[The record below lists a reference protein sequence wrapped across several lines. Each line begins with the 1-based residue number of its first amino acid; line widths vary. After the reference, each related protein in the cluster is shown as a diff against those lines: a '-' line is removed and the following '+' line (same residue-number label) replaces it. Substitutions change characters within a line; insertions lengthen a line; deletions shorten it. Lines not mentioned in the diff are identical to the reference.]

1 MDPEKFREGL
11 GLIHSSVKEVL
22 SGIDDKETAKFIH
35 SISSSRRIFLSGQ
48 GRSGLIAR
56 CFAMRLMHLG
66 FSSYV
71 VGETTTPS
79 IGKRDLLIIY
89 SCSGR
94 KHVTLELARQARQ
107 SEAGVFALTASR
119 ESPLARLAHD
129 FIFFPLV
136 SQEGASTDVLGSL
149 FEQSLFLY
157 LEGIVLFLMRKME
170 ISDEDMLRQH
180 TNLE

>member
-11 GLIHSSVKEVL
+11 EVIHSSVEKVL
-22 SGIDDKETAKFIH
+22 SRIDEKETAQFIQ
-35 SISSSRRIFLSGQ
+35 SISSSRRLFLSGQ
-48 GRSGLIAR
+48 GRSGLVAR

-71 VGETTTPS
+71 VGETTTPG
-79 IGKRDLLIIY
+79 IGKKDLLIIC

-94 KHVTLELARQARQ
+94 KHITLELVRQARQ
-107 SEAGVFALTASR
+107 SEAAVFALTASR
-119 ESPLARLAHD
+119 ESPLVRLVHRL
-129 FIFFPLV
+129 IFFPLV
-136 SQEGASTDVLGSL
+136 SQKDAPEELLGSL

-157 LEGIVLFLMRKME
+157 LEGVVLFLMRKMK
-170 ISDEDMLRQH
+170 ISEQDMLRRH